1 VEGLHRS
8 ALCAIGHFHG
18 SLRFSLDCF
27 ARLAKRDQLRI
38 GASFVVAA
46 R

>member
-18 SLRFSLDCF
+18 SLRFFLDCF